1 MFRPALIIARKD
13 LRLIAGCRGGLLQAL
28 LLGLL
33 LIFMF
38 SLSLAPGQVMS
49 PQGAATVFWM
59 SSAFCQVIIFSM
71 LHSNEEEN
79 GQMLGLL
86 LSPVPLQG
94 IWLGKALAG
103 ACLLLLA
110 QLVFLPAVFVFLR
123 QEAGALWPVG
133 LVSIAVG
140 DIGIAALGALLGAL
154 ARGRSAREA
163 LFSVIIFPLLTPIF
177 LGGIRIGA
185 AALGPG
191 ADGDYADWLGISLA
205 FDAIFTAAALFLFPL
220 VYNVDD

>member
-13 LRLIAGCRGGLLQAL
+13 LRLIAGRRGGLLQAL

-59 SSAFCQVIIFSM
+59 SSSFCQVLIFNM
-71 LHSNEEEN
+71 LHSHEEEN

-86 LSPVPLQG
+86 LSPIPIQS

-103 ACLLLLA
+103 VCLLLLA

-123 QEAGALWPVG
+123 QEAGALWLVG
-133 LVSIAVG
+133 LASIIVS
-140 DIGIAALGALLGAL
+140 DIGTAALGALLGAF
-154 ARGRSAREA
+154 ARGQSAREA
-163 LFSVIIFPLLTPIF
+163 LFSILVFPLLTPLF

-185 AALGPG
+185 AVLGPG
-191 ADGDYADWLGISLA
+191 AGGDYAEWLGISLA
-205 FDAIFTAAALFLFPL
+205 FDAIFIAAALFLFPL